1 MSDSWSNMR
10 LIFDMRQK
18 TTPKQIKQDQ
28 KCPSK
33 KDSCMAVTKV
43 CKTLHKKQHRYRPG
57 AKALL
62 EIKRFQR
69 STETLIRKA
78 PFNRL
83 AREIATN
90 IKKDVRF
97 QMEAVEALQVS
108 SEDFLVDVFQDAN
121 LCAIHAKR
129 CTLQVKDIQLANRI
143 SGRK

>member
-1 MSDSWSNMR
+1 
-10 LIFDMRQK
+10 MRQK

-28 KCPSK
+28 KFPSK
-33 KDSCMAVTKV
+33 KDSCMAATKV
-43 CKTLHKKQHRYRPG
+43 CKTLHKNQHRYRPG

-83 AREIATN
+83 AREIATK